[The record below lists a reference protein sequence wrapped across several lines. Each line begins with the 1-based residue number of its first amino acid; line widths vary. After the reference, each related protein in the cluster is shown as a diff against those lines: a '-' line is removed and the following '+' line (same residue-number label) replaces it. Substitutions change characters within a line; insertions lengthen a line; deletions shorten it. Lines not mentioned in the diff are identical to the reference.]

1 VNDLKTANLPEQES
15 YTVYRGA
22 ALKPSKR
29 INYTSWFLVALVVAG
44 LIAWGV
50 SSLHEAGY

>member
-44 LIAWGV
+44 LIAWGM